1 MSGNLLLKFTKE
13 KLTLIHEN
21 NSIKKSAYLENN
33 SRILNGV
40 QKAEKDLLNVI

>member
-13 KLTLIHEN
+13 KPTSHKNPLSLIHEN

-40 QKAEKDLLNVI
+40 QKA

>member
-13 KLTLIHEN
+13 ELTLIHEN

-40 QKAEKDLLNVI
+40 QKAEKDLLSVI